1 MTDKPATVK
10 LQLTI
15 AFAFILAV
23 VCASRAAASTR
34 VALVPLDNRPVCL
47 THAVKI
53 ADRAGVAIKHPPYA
67 AVGAYVFPGDP
78 DAVLD
83 WIEREAPQT
92 DLLILSIDMAA
103 TGGLVSSRTDTATA
117 DEVSRRLERLR
128 DIAEK
133 NPGMKIWAFGILQRI
148 ARTGTGREKEDS
160 VTAQMALYLKTAD
173 EAEATHNKSLSVKSE
188 MLKSGIPATDLEAYM
203 NARRRNHFT
212 NIKSIEMA
220 AAGVFDLLVIG
231 MDDNAVYGPERKEL
245 ATLEKEIARLGAGE
259 KVIIKPGADEL
270 AQLLIARAKLESERR
285 IPKVYIATSDP
296 SALGEIPP
304 FEDRPLNESLDLA
317 LTLAGASRAASADG
331 ADAVL
336 LVHTADKNSAADA
349 RMAAEFVDA
358 GYRVGVADVSAVNMA
373 SADFAEEL
381 GRGLGDLNRLAG
393 YGGWNTAANS
403 IGTAAAMLLAGG
415 DGGAF
420 LFERFADDALFMGRV
435 RPRIQRQNFPGADE
449 GERYTAMRAALVKS
463 LREESGKFYKLY
475 FSNDTETDVRVDIQ
489 IPWFRLF
496 EIDIDASVRSRM

>member
-245 ATLEKEIARLGAGE
+245 ATLEKEIARLGAG
-259 KVIIKPGADEL
+259 
-270 AQLLIARAKLESERR
+270 
-285 IPKVYIATSDP
+285 
-296 SALGEIPP
+296 
-304 FEDRPLNESLDLA
+304 
-317 LTLAGASRAASADG
+317 
-331 ADAVL
+331 
-336 LVHTADKNSAADA
+336 
-349 RMAAEFVDA
+349 
-358 GYRVGVADVSAVNMA
+358 
-373 SADFAEEL
+373 
-381 GRGLGDLNRLAG
+381 
-393 YGGWNTAANS
+393 
-403 IGTAAAMLLAGG
+403 
-415 DGGAF
+415 
-420 LFERFADDALFMGRV
+420 
-435 RPRIQRQNFPGADE
+435 
-449 GERYTAMRAALVKS
+449 
-463 LREESGKFYKLY
+463 
-475 FSNDTETDVRVDIQ
+475 
-489 IPWFRLF
+489 
-496 EIDIDASVRSRM
+496 